1 MQQIIEQLNHWIVK
15 VPTELNPMSEAEL
28 SLKPQPHKWLKK
40 EIMGHL
46 CDSAIANLDRFI
58 KIQYEKQPFVFS
70 SYNQDQ
76 WVERQNYQD
85 TPLEEIIGLW
95 ISLNKRIVTV
105 ISRIPNEKLL
115 YQCEIGNQEMQ
126 TLEWLIQDYLEHM
139 DHHLKDQVFI

>member
-1 MQQIIEQLNHWIVK
+1 
-15 VPTELNPMSEAEL
+15 MSEAEL
-28 SLKPQPHKWLKK
+28 SLKPQPHKWSKK

-85 TPLEEIIGLW
+85 TPMEDII
-95 ISLNKRIVTV
+95 V

-139 DHHLKDQVFI
+139 EHHLKDQVFNS